1 MRYGERTARTTDW
14 DGPAKRKPV
23 SAACCRK
30 RAWEVCS
37 TATGSVQHKQRP
49 AGSVYFKVLYT
60 QAYTL
65 HCSLVAVTT
74 KKQTKNRRFIILH
87 TTAPIYKVY
96 YYHLSTFLRSMN
108 AEGLILDPIKSSRLK
123 VES

>member
-1 MRYGERTARTTDW
+1 M
-14 DGPAKRKPV
+14 
-23 SAACCRK
+23 
-30 RAWEVCS
+30 
-37 TATGSVQHKQRP
+37 GSVQYSHRQRP
-49 AGSVYFKVLYT
+49 AQAASITSTASSTSRVLYT